1 MTQMRSVRKDR
12 LISSRLAQ
20 LTLENGLVVL
30 GMVTENNNG
39 LMVPGM
45 KASGK
50 TIELMVRANLLT

>member
-1 MTQMRSVRKDR
+1 MTQMRSVRKDK

-30 GMVTENNNG
+30 GMVTANNNG

-50 TIELMVRANLLT
+50 IIELMVRANLLI